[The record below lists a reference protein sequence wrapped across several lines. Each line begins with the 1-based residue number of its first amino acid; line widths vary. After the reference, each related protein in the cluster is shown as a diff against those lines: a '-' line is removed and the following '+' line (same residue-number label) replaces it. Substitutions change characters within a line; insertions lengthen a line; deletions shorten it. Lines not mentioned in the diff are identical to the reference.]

1 MFLEHV
7 NMTVSD
13 LERATRFYQDLLGY
27 RMRWQGKTADGR
39 PAAHVGDD
47 RCYLALFEASKPE
60 RLSRIPCRWG

>member
-27 RMRWQGKTADGR
+27 RMRW
-39 PAAHVGDD
+39 
-47 RCYLALFEASKPE
+47 
-60 RLSRIPCRWG
+60 